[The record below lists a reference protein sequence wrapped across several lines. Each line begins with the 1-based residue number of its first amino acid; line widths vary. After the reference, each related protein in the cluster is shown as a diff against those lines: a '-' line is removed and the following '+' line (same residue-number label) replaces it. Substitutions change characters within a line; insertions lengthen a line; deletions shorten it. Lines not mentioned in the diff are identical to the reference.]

1 MTDEKFQEN
10 LRIGTEAEDK
20 VYAWLKLHYAF
31 VQDMRYQKHN
41 KGTGPRL
48 EGAGGSIILPD
59 FSYYDRYNGNY
70 LLDVKYKTKNFFT
83 VDDYKMDDY
92 LRAAELQGMDGLKL
106 VFVFENEMY
115 FYDSSERLGPIQFDN
130 TYGKSA
136 YKFEFDR
143 SKIKK

>member
-1 MTDEKFQEN
+1 M
-10 LRIGTEAEDK
+10 
-20 VYAWLKLHYAF
+20 H
-31 VQDMRYQKHN
+31 YQKHN

-70 LLDVKYKTKNFFT
+70 LLDVKHKTKNFFT

-136 YKFEFDR
+136 YKFEFNR